1 MGSLVDVIKDA
12 AKRRQIVEDCAQLI
26 DAEVSDKSGLS
37 GLAIKAGYATV
48 KGLRPGMIQAA
59 MDGLLDD
66 FSAKVDPFWQDCQ
79 RANATPRTFFS
90 QRKSEIANALL
101 GITDE
106 RARRT
111 PHKVLKGAYEK
122 LRPMGVDHIGAAMP
136 RLADLIQK
144 HAS

>member
-1 MGSLVDVIKDA
+1 MGSLVEVIKDA
-12 AKRRQIVEDCAQLI
+12 GKRKQIVDDCATLI
-26 DAEVSDKSGLS
+26 DGEVSDKSGLS
-37 GLAIKAGYATV
+37 GLAIKAAYGTV

-66 FSAKVDPFWQDCQ
+66 FSAKVDPFWQECQ
-79 RANATPRTFFS
+79 AQKANPRVFFS
-90 QRKSEIANALL
+90 GKKSEIANALL

-106 RARRT
+106 RAKRT

-122 LRPMGVDHIGAAMP
+122 LRPMGVDHIGVAMP
-136 RLADLIQK
+136 RLADLMVK